1 MTDFPFLG
9 FGVGL
14 RPCHYN
20 HILEKWPNQVD
31 WFEIISE
38 NYMVDGGRPLHNL
51 DRIRERYPMVMHGV
65 SMSIGSTDPL
75 DMDYLTRLK
84 QLAERVKP
92 AWISDHLCW
101 SSTGKHS
108 VHDLLPLPYT
118 QETIDHVVDRVKR
131 VQDFLGRQILLE
143 NVSSYMEFSQSTMPE
158 WEFVTAIVEGAD
170 CMTLLDV
177 NNIYVSSFNHKF
189 DPMTYINYVPQNRVG
204 QFHLAGHSDY
214 GTYLLDTHDHHVKE
228 KVWEL
233 YLEALKRFGPI
244 STLIEWD
251 DHIPAFEDLMQEV
264 ARAKTQ
270 YQLYVTTTDNTRRD
284 AEIPV
289 AAHHGA

>member
-1 MTDFPFLG
+1 
-9 FGVGL
+9 
-14 RPCHYN
+14 
-20 HILEKWPNQVD
+20 
-31 WFEIISE
+31 
-38 NYMVDGGRPLHNL
+38 MVDGGRPLHNL
-51 DRIRERYPMVMHGV
+51 DQIVARYPVVMHGV

-75 DMDYLTRLK
+75 DMDYLKRLK

-118 QETIDHVVDRVKR
+118 RETIDHVVARVKK

-143 NVSSYMEFSQSTMPE
+143 NVSSYMAFKQSEMPE
-158 WEFVTAIVEGAD
+158 WEFLTEIAEGAD
-170 CMTLLDV
+170 CKILLDV

-189 DPMTYINYVPQNRVG
+189 DAMTYINYVPQNRVG

-228 KVWEL
+228 KVWDL
-233 YLEALKRFGPI
+233 YVEALKRFGPI

-251 DHIPAFEDLMQEV
+251 DHIPPFEELMTEV
-264 ARAKTQ
+264 ARAKEK
-270 YQLYVTTTDNTRRD
+270 Y
-284 AEIPV
+284 
-289 AAHHGA
+289 AHAC